1 MKIINLGIS
10 DLQDWGLTSEHRP
23 SDIYSSDVQDT
34 ERARQALWRK
44 RTVFK
49 IQTNEGA

>member
-23 SDIYSSDVQDT
+23 GNIHSAFI
-34 ERARQALWRK
+34 
-44 RTVFK
+44 
-49 IQTNEGA
+49 